1 MPTTCRSVVTAYRP
15 AVWAALPL
23 HVLVNVNKSRS
34 TACIQLRVRFLMR
47 AAAVRFAHQFPNS
60 DSCSVDYVVIGL
72 YILHNDLFVRTSDV
86 AAKTPPSATNV
97 PERTIQLA

>member
-1 MPTTCRSVVTAYRP
+1 
-15 AVWAALPL
+15 
-23 HVLVNVNKSRS
+23 
-34 TACIQLRVRFLMR
+34 MR

-86 AAKTPPSATNV
+86 AAKTPPSTTNV
-97 PERTIQLA
+97 PEKTIKLAWATWNNFQPGFAYTIPDYSIHCTFFGR